1 MKEGSA
7 KAGLF
12 VILVVRS
19 GGIWIDSDRLGSPGQ
34 YGYSWTTQA
43 GSIDTSAYRLLFHT
57 PDIGPSTLAV
67 RWFSIPLRCLAD

>member
-57 PDIGPSTLAV
+57 PDIGPSALAV